1 MISYL
6 TLYKKA
12 ARKSNKILVLKI
24 KMDLRVMDKL
34 RLLKLDSELRPQIK
48 MKPMSRYYF
57 VTATNP
63 GEQFFVFAS
72 TAAWLIRKTGK
83 DFEQPNEEDDPNTII
98 ASIIDVLREKDL
110 AVDFSSH
117 KLKQGFG
124 DQVCYILNV
133 LADEALAKENFE
145 WQKPIVA
152 IPDTEEAADEV
163 DQVEDE
169 TEIILD
175 KVEEEMAIYSE
186 ESEGEFAEENE
197 TSNLSSKVHDWET
210 WKLELERVAPALRLK
225 VAADGR
231 DWRARHTQMRTYRDD
246 LFERYKTTGSQLNK
260 LYNSISSVMDK
271 VAARENILNEQFGP
285 LVLEYGSLLDELNKV
300 TNENKEVSVGV
311 TERQEVLNELTAKVE
326 NIKQR
331 TESKGSSMND
341 NSPLVTAKKAVVTL
355 KKDIQELDFQI
366 IVLLWLLTTKENP
379 NSNNFLTNAESRISA
394 TETY

>member
-1 MISYL
+1 
-6 TLYKKA
+6 
-12 ARKSNKILVLKI
+12 
-24 KMDLRVMDKL
+24 MDKL
-34 RLLKLDSELRPQIK
+34 RLLGIDTELRPQIK

-57 VTATNP
+57 VTSTNP
-63 GEQFFVFAS
+63 GEQFYVFAS
-72 TAAWLIRKTGK
+72 TAAWLTRKTGK
-83 DFEQPNEEDDPNTII
+83 DFDQPNEEDDPN
-98 ASIIDVLREKDL
+98 SIIVAILDVLREKDI

-133 LADEALAKENFE
+133 LADEALTKENFE
-145 WQKPIVA
+145 WQKPVVD
-152 IPDTEEAADEV
+152 IPDTEETSDDV

-186 ESEGEFAEENE
+186 ESEGEFTEEKE
-197 TSNLSSKVHDWET
+197 SSNLASKVHDWEA

-225 VAADGR
+225 IAADGR
-231 DWRARHTQMRTYRDD
+231 DWRARHAQMRAYRDE

-285 LVLEYGSLLDELNKV
+285 LVFEYGSLLDELNKV
-300 TNENKEVSVGV
+300 TNEYKEASVGV
-311 TERQEVLNELTAKVE
+311 TERQETLNELTSKVE
-326 NIKQR
+326 SIKQR

-341 NSPLVTAKKAVVTL
+341 NSPLVTAKKAVATL

-366 IVLLWLLTTKENP
+366 VVLLWLLTTKENP
-379 NSNNFLTNAESRISA
+379 NNNNFLTNESRIA
-394 TETY
+394 AAEAY